1 MHNLLIYDETSQD
14 FAHIIVFYDFPSRI
28 FSRLLWWMF
37 SEDSF
42 LLPKRT
48 RTTLLFFYSFSVLY
62 FFLLFFLLLNN
73 QKVLL
78 LFCLSFFL
86 VCESSM
92 PSNSP
97 PMHELHGI
105 GVDELSIKS
114 RRHLNVSPFWL
125 SRSRSIKNESTTT
138 MTIPDFTFVFMPNI
152 EW

>member
-1 MHNLLIYDETSQD
+1 MMNVQRRFILAPQTDADDFTLFLFVFRFVLFSLI
-14 FAHIIVFYDFPSRI
+14 
-28 FSRLLWWMF
+28 
-37 SEDSF
+37 
-42 LLPKRT
+42 
-48 RTTLLFFYSFSVLY
+48 
-62 FFLLFFLLLNN
+62 FLLLNN

-86 VCESSM
+86 VCESST

-152 EW
+152 E